1 MMTIS
6 QDVDLMIEKMVTSSQ
21 DVVLMRISLDA
32 DSMMINQDVD
42 LMIEKMVTINQED
55 VLMMINQIV
64 DMVNKNMG
72 FQAYELKS
80 FSYLRI
86 IKLVKGKEIYD

>member
-1 MMTIS
+1 
-6 QDVDLMIEKMVTSSQ
+6 MIEKMVTISQ
-21 DVVLMRISLDA
+21 DADLMMINLDVVLMMISQ
-32 DSMMINQDVD
+32 NVD
-42 LMIEKMVTINQED
+42 LMIEKMVTISQD
-55 VLMMINQIV
+55 ADLMMINQIV
-64 DMVNKNMG
+64 DMVTKNMG

>member
-1 MMTIS
+1 
-6 QDVDLMIEKMVTSSQ
+6 
-21 DVVLMRISLDA
+21 
-32 DSMMINQDVD
+32 
-42 LMIEKMVTINQED
+42 
-55 VLMMINQIV
+55 MMINQIV

-72 FQAYELKS
+72 FQAYELKF

>member
-1 MMTIS
+1 MMIS
-6 QDVDLMIEKMVTSSQ
+6 QED
-21 DVVLMRISLDA
+21 VLMMISQ
-32 DSMMINQDVD
+32 NVD

-64 DMVNKNMG
+64 DMVTKNMG

>member
-1 MMTIS
+1 
-6 QDVDLMIEKMVTSSQ
+6 
-21 DVVLMRISLDA
+21 
-32 DSMMINQDVD
+32 MINQEDVLMMISQNVD
-42 LMIEKMVTINQED
+42 LMIEKMVTINQ
-55 VLMMINQIV
+55 IV
-64 DMVNKNMG
+64 DMVTKNMG

>member
-1 MMTIS
+1 
-6 QDVDLMIEKMVTSSQ
+6 MIKKMETSSQ
-21 DVVLMRISLDA
+21 DA
-32 DSMMINQDVD
+32 ASMMISQEDV

-64 DMVNKNMG
+64 DMVTKNMG

-80 FSYLRI
+80 FSYLYI
-86 IKLVKGKEIYD
+86 MK

>member
-1 MMTIS
+1 
-6 QDVDLMIEKMVTSSQ
+6 MIEKMVTINQ

-32 DSMMINQDVD
+32 DSMMRISLDVD

-55 VLMMINQIV
+55 VLMMINQNV

>member
-1 MMTIS
+1 MIRQYSAMMTID
-6 QDVDLMIEKMVTSSQ
+6 QDVVLMIEKMVT
-21 DVVLMRISLDA
+21 L
-32 DSMMINQDVD
+32 
-42 LMIEKMVTINQED
+42 NQED